1 MLLSSTDCTFKSL
14 TLSRRRPLSYRNQS
28 TDLLR
33 KSMGWF
39 LYDNGLRLERV
50 KHVRDMTQGVLQKK
64 HYTTASGLNK
74 ESLMINS
81 VIYETP
87 EIY

>member
-1 MLLSSTDCTFKSL
+1 
-14 TLSRRRPLSYRNQS
+14 
-28 TDLLR
+28 
-33 KSMGWF
+33 MGWF

-87 EIY
+87 EIYW